1 LVTVLKGEIKAVVA
15 ILEEA
20 DDVAERALAD
30 NADPPDMEYVATRI
44 IEALDEYRS
53 QKPLYVNVAVFSH
66 DGGANW
72 HLALQGPHKSRA
84 VAKQKSAG
92 LFPPGSALN
101 MRWLTMGVTKDFRKE
116 VLEHFKKP
124 EKSSAWRKDSIP
136 HELIR
141 EVQFMEPIT
150 PEEE

>member
-1 LVTVLKGEIKAVVA
+1 MTVLKGEIKAVVA

-20 DDVAERALAD
+20 DEELSKLAPNEEPATLND
-30 NADPPDMEYVATRI
+30 IATRI

-101 MRWLTMGVTKDFRKE
+101 MRWLTMGMTKDFRKE